1 MLLNVMKVLIQLSNK
16 NYDAQMVD
24 MKIFD
29 ETIPSVGIFWYDPQ
43 EHSFFGEHRKEITPR
58 KVEEAAEKG
67 VPFIS

>member
-1 MLLNVMKVLIQLSNK
+1 
-16 NYDAQMVD
+16 MVD

-43 EHSFFGEHRKEITPR
+43 EHSFFGEQRKEITPR